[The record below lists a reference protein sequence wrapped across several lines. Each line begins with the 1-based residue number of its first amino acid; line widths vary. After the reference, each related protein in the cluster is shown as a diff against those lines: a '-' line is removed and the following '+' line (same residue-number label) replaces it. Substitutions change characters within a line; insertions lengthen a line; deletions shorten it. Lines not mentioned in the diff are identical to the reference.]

1 MAPRTRRLLVAA
13 LCCCAL
19 ARRATG
25 WSFTING
32 PEDLVCTLA
41 DGSLTHGLD
50 GPTVGTLGG
59 APNIRS
65 GPPDG
70 ACRAKLPAPAPISS
84 VSMEYRYLTGCESL
98 HRHNRRQ
105 RPPNGCR

>member
-1 MAPRTRRLLVAA
+1 MTPCKRRLLVVA
-13 LCCCAL
+13 LCCAL

-25 WSFTING
+25 WSFTIDG
-32 PEDLVCTLA
+32 PDDLVCTLA
-41 DGSLTHGLD
+41 DGTVTHDLD

-84 VSMEYRYLTGCESL
+84 VTMEYRYLTGCESAR
-98 HRHNRRQ
+98 HHNRRLH
-105 RPPNGCR
+105 PLVSCR